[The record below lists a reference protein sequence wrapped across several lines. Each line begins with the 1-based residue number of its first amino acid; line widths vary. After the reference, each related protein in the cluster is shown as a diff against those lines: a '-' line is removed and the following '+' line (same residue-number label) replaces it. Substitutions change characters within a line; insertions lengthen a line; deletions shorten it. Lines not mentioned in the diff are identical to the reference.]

1 MVGVMKRVDDNSY
14 LEQRGRVWWY
24 NRRVPSK
31 FAHLDSRKRIK
42 ESLGTTSIDQ
52 ARYKRDLLAE
62 ADDHYW
68 ASLKIAEEVGP
79 SSSRETSEAVRRR
92 YRMATVKALAS
103 GFTYQPIDHLATVAP
118 LEEALARLLAVHQ
131 NAGPAEIP
139 KVRDAEA
146 LLGGAPKPTVSVSEA
161 FEVYVN
167 EIAYNAQLYKSPNQR
182 ASWEKTKRTSVQYF
196 IDFAGDIAL
205 EEITRDLALNY

>member
-62 ADDHYW
+62 DPVESTSCGSISRRCSAHGNF
-68 ASLKIAEEVGP
+68 AERLG
-79 SSSRETSEAVRRR
+79 
-92 YRMATVKALAS
+92 S
-103 GFTYQPIDHLATVAP
+103 GL
-118 LEEALARLLAVHQ
+118 RLAV
-131 NAGPAEIP
+131 ESS
-139 KVRDAEA
+139 VFTDE
-146 LLGGAPKPTVSVSEA
+146 GADVFQDSGVHRCYP
-161 FEVYVN
+161 
-167 EIAYNAQLYKSPNQR
+167 
-182 ASWEKTKRTSVQYF
+182 WE
-196 IDFAGDIAL
+196 
-205 EEITRDLALNY
+205 

>member
-62 ADDHYW
+62 ADDH
-68 ASLKIAEEVGP
+68 AA
-79 SSSRETSEAVRRR
+79 
-92 YRMATVKALAS
+92 
-103 GFTYQPIDHLATVAP
+103 
-118 LEEALARLLAVHQ
+118 AVHRVGLRRGGVH
-131 NAGPAEIP
+131 AGREM
-139 KVRDAEA
+139 
-146 LLGGAPKPTVSVSEA
+146 
-161 FEVYVN
+161 
-167 EIAYNAQLYKSPNQR
+167 R
-182 ASWEKTKRTSVQYF
+182 ASRAAFFFRGAFFGLQNSSIYSIGPNRKGRKT
-196 IDFAGDIAL
+196 
-205 EEITRDLALNY
+205 